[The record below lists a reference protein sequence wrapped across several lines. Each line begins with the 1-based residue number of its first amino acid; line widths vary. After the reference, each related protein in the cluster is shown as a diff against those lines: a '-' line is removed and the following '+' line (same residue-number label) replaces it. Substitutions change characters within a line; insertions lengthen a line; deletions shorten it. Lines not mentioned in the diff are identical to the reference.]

1 LRFAALALCALLGA
15 CAGTVR
21 VEAPADSVELT
32 GTPFFPQDVDECGP
46 AALATALG
54 ASGVTVT
61 PDELAPLLY
70 LPGRRGSLQ
79 AEVISAAR
87 RHGRVPYPLPPRL
100 DALLATVAGGT
111 PVLVLQNLRF
121 SFWPRWHYAVV
132 IGYDA
137 DEDTLILRS
146 GTTRRR
152 VVSAYAFD
160 RSWRLAQRWALAV
173 VAPEAL
179 PARAEPGAWLRAAS
193 AFEDLGQHELA
204 ERAYRAALQRW
215 PAEPLAWQVL
225 ANLRYAQ
232 KDLAGAEDALRR
244 AHALEPSAAT
254 LNNLASV
261 LLERG
266 CPLTARDAIGRAAA
280 LEAGEAEREA
290 IARTLAQ
297 AEAQG
302 DAQAAHCRPLP

>member
-1 LRFAALALCALLGA
+1 
-15 CAGTVR
+15 
-21 VEAPADSVELT
+21 
-32 GTPFFPQDVDECGP
+32 
-46 AALATALG
+46 
-54 ASGVTVT
+54 
-61 PDELAPLLY
+61 
-70 LPGRRGSLQ
+70 
-79 AEVISAAR
+79 
-87 RHGRVPYPLPPRL
+87 
-100 DALLATVAGGT
+100 
-111 PVLVLQNLRF
+111 
-121 SFWPRWHYAVV
+121 V